1 MAGSA
6 VRHIHRI
13 CRGGCVSPRSDAP
26 RDGKFERPVL
36 GVQYA
41 PAQLLPALGI
51 ESGVAVLDV
60 VTGGPAGIAGLK
72 PFFRNSFGNIVIGD
86 VIVAIDDRTVE
97 NIDELFEIL
106 EGHQPGDKVILTVL
120 RGKKQVRQ
128 RLTMKL
134 ASPD

>member
-1 MAGSA
+1 M
-6 VRHIHRI
+6 
-13 CRGGCVSPRSDAP
+13 
-26 RDGKFERPVL
+26 L